1 MATILAPGDK
11 NISVSF
17 AIAGVNANI
26 TTAVLDLQAVAPN
39 SNAWQQGRFV
49 VEFPAL
55 PENTTGAGVTIALQ
69 CAPVSLTSGI
79 KAPNLPPPGT
89 FITPVCAQTVTI
101 PAVANG
107 GSLATNA
114 YFNLA
119 TDLNGSTYQFYQFLQ
134 TTPAG
139 VNTVGEI
146 ITIEF
151 ISEY

>member
-11 NISVSF
+11 NLSVSF
-17 AIAGVNANI
+17 PIAAASSNV
-26 TTAVLDLQAVAPN
+26 TTAVLDLQAIAPN

-49 VEFPAL
+49 VEIPAL

-79 KAPNLPPPGT
+79 KAPLLPPPGT
-89 FITPVCAQTVTI
+89 FITPLCAQTITI

-107 GSLATNA
+107 GSLALAA

-139 VNTVGEI
+139 VATVGEI
-146 ITIEF
+146 IVIEY